1 MVRSTE
7 AQDVLSQRLNQV
19 HGKKTLSLATR
30 IALRIQDCYS
40 KT

>member
-19 HGKKTLSLATR
+19 HGKNPSR
-30 IALRIQDCYS
+30 WQRE
-40 KT
+40 